1 MPDQVRHDGKGLS
14 SRSDLI
20 RDLAQKSRPSLFVP
34 NHGPVLRA
42 VPRSDAVRSD
52 SSFLVQDRG
61 KPGGAGSVSGMTGR
75 DYHPIPRTVIP

>member
-34 NHGPVLRA
+34 DHGPVLRA
-42 VPRSDAVRSD
+42 VPRSDAASPG

-61 KPGGAGSVSGMTGR
+61 KSGDGGSESGMTGR
-75 DYHPIPRTVIP
+75 RKDGSS